1 MVPPVASD
9 APTPAPAPGNDGPIY
24 SREQIVIPPE
34 FPTILKNY
42 SKFIIK
48 NQPADIVAASVEYFS
63 KLHKHQQL
71 GRKVHTNGVAR
82 EQLETLYSMFNL
94 RGSSNVPKDTLIKV
108 AVDALIP
115 PTTVDELLKVGSW
128 DGLDS
133 VNWIEFWAL
142 CCAVAAGTIQAT
154 ALLAV
159 DILTNNG
166 QVPSDILVKLVR
178 YLAKVDGAI
187 DNDKLA
193 LCTNV
198 LEGDGSWTLE
208 SKAVDAIKK
217 YLV

>member
-1 MVPPVASD
+1 MAPPVASD
-9 APTPAPAPGNDGPIY
+9 APAPAPAAGDGGPIY

-94 RGSSNVPKDTLIKV
+94 RGSSNVPKDSLIKI

-128 DGLDS
+128 DGLET
-133 VNWIEFWAL
+133 VNWVEFWAL

-187 DNDKLA
+187 ESDKLA

-198 LEGDGSWTLE
+198 LEGDGSWTPE
-208 SKAVDAIKK
+208 NKAMDAIKK